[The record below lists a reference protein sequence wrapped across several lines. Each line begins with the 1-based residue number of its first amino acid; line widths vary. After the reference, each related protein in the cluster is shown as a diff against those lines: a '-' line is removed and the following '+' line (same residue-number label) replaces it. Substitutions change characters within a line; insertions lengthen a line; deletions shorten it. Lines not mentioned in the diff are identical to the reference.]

1 MRTPIADS
9 ILGVLVCL
17 LLGTLSS
24 TASAQP
30 ESGAMTSTDDLG
42 SFSVYT
48 SDGTRT
54 SLGAVAASLDSIDVL
69 FVGEVHDD
77 PTAHALQDSLFR
89 RMRAY
94 ADSAGRAAVLSLE
107 MFERDVQPVL
117 DEYLAGTISERHFM
131 QDARAWPNYA
141 QAYRPLVEAA
151 RTAGYP
157 VLAANA
163 PRRYVHLVA
172 QEGPKALVDL
182 SAWAKAWLPPLPYPG
197 PTPAYRQK
205 WTDLMREAMPPGHGS
220 GSASSDPSH
229 ASQSPHSA
237 ADGEAQAEDDAPST
251 APSNP
256 HGGGSMSNMLQAQ
269 SLWDA
274 AMGHA
279 LARHLLDHPGS
290 LAMHVTGGFH
300 VSQGTG
306 TPEALDHYR
315 PGTRIRVVM
324 IRPVADPSAFDDA
337 EHAGLGDVV
346 ILTDADRVPSRQ
358 MRNGQERD

>member
-1 MRTPIADS
+1 MRTS
-9 ILGVLVCL
+9 ITGAFLSVLACL
-17 LLGTLSS
+17 LFGTLAS

-30 ESGAMTSTDDLG
+30 ENGGSPAMDDDTG

-48 SDGTRT
+48 SDGTRI
-54 SLGAVAASLDSIDVL
+54 SLDAVVASLDSVDVL

-89 RMRAY
+89 RMQAQ
-94 ADSAGRAAVLSLE
+94 ADSAGRALALSLE

-117 DEYLAGTISERHFM
+117 DEYLAGTISERHFI

-151 RTAGYP
+151 RTAGHP

-163 PRRYVHLVA
+163 PRRYVNLVA
-172 QEGPKALVDL
+172 QEGPAALEDL
-182 SAWAKAWLPPLPYPG
+182 STWATAWLPPLPYPG

-205 WTDLMREAMPPGHGS
+205 WTDLMRTAMPPGHGS
-220 GSASSDPSH
+220 GSASSDSTH
-229 ASQSPHSA
+229 ASESPHST
-237 ADGEAQAEDDAPST
+237 ADAEAQAGEDAR

-256 HGGGSMSNMLQAQ
+256 HAGGAMSTMLQAQ

-274 AMGHA
+274 AMAHA
-279 LARHLLDHPGS
+279 IARHLLDHPGS
-290 LAMHVTGGFH
+290 LVMHVTGGFH

-306 TPEALDHYR
+306 TPDALRHYR
-315 PGTRIRVVM
+315 PGTRMQVVM
-324 IRPVADPSAFDDA
+324 IRPVADPSAFDDG
-337 EHAGLGDVV
+337 EHAGIGDFV

-358 MRNGQERD
+358 KRNGQEQE